1 MMKQQKAVKR
11 INHKARESYMID
23 GVELERVFIEKDVV
37 MKKLYQFMEV
47 RASFHSFPFVYSS
60 FIRLK
65 RPLLSKGEWFFDSFA
80 IWNEKTKRLEE
91 IKGLYSDVL
100 LDEIKQLILK
110 GMEDQK

>member
-1 MMKQQKAVKR
+1 
-11 INHKARESYMID
+11 MID
-23 GVELERVFIEKDVV
+23 GVELERVFIKKDVV

-47 RASFHSFPFVYSS
+47 RASFHSFPFVYDSR
-60 FIRLK
+60 IRLK

-110 GMEDQK
+110 GMEEQKQIHKR

>member
-1 MMKQQKAVKR
+1 
-11 INHKARESYMID
+11 MID
-23 GVELERVFIEKDVV
+23 GVKLERVFIKKDVV

-47 RASFHSFPFVYSS
+47 RASFHSSPFIYPALIC
-60 FIRLK
+60 FK

-110 GMEDQK
+110 GMEEQK